1 MDNPDTIHRFWFGAD
16 TDLGDA
22 AGDAVGGDWGAG
34 DAAVIARQ
42 SALWW
47 GKRAAVDAE
56 IGRRFAPLVERAA
69 TGALDDWLAT
79 PRGRLA
85 LILLT
90 DQFPRNIW
98 RGSARAF
105 ACDALALRW
114 SRDAIA
120 AGIDRA
126 CRPLERVFLYLP
138 LEHAEERTA
147 QAEAVRLFAALA
159 EEVAPALRP
168 HFAGYLDYARRHQA
182 VIARFGRFPHRNALL
197 GRAST
202 AAEAEFLRQPGSSF

>member
-1 MDNPDTIHRFWFGAD
+1 MEDPDTIHRFWFGAE
-16 TDLGDA
+16 A
-22 AGDAVGGDWGAG
+22 RPGGDTEDGSG
-34 DAAVIARQ
+34 DDASDTAAIIARQ

-47 GKRAAVDAE
+47 GKRAALDAE
-56 IGRRFAPLVERAA
+56 IRRRFAPLVERAA
-69 TGALDDWLAT
+69 AGELDAWLGT

-105 ACDALALRW
+105 AFDALARRW
-114 SRDAIA
+114 SEEAVA
-120 AGIDRA
+120 AGLDRGCA
-126 CRPLERVFLYLP
+126 PLERVFLYLP
-138 LEHAEERTA
+138 LEHAEDHAA
-147 QAEAVRLFAALA
+147 QAEAVRLFTALA

-168 HFAGYLDYARRHQA
+168 QFAGYLDYARRHQA

-197 GRAST
+197 GRSST